1 MKTNNSKKLAVLLA
15 ALMAVSLTACG
26 NSGSSDTETTTTTTA
41 AAASDE
47 SEATEESQAE
57 DESEADDSSEAKDS
71 DITAAEDIQFNAAD
85 FKKDELKTAQLKEV
99 AKFSTKDLNF
109 YGDFIYSAEDE
120 EHITCYN
127 YKGEKLGDG
136 NVMQV
141 AKLGDTGV
149 YSFTVAKDD
158 MIYEGLMTPEG
169 EIIQPAD
176 QGVGLYKEISD
187 RFLMAFFPEGETTD
201 ENEAIYYVTANQFS
215 FMPKDEDT
223 LYKGKVK
230 VYDTVTNKFLE
241 NTTVTES
248 PMYTAK
254 GDLIRFRDK
263 DSNDVYVNADD
274 KVLDISYE
282 YNLIGDDFL
291 VKTEDNVTTVY
302 DHELNPLFTSKYMV
316 NELAFTTDFFLLTD
330 SESKQKGI
338 MYKDGSILV
347 EPKYGNIE
355 YVGNGFFA
363 YSNGD
368 IGSKVGLLAL
378 DGTEITKEDY
388 KNIRYFNVP
397 GFFNAAKDDKTDVID
412 ETGKVIAADLDSGFS
427 EEYAYVKEGD
437 DYVNMVWNT
446 GKPEL
451 NFGSA
456 GTYLCNYLI
465 YSSKEKAIY
474 DQVTGNKLLEDV
486 DKAHLSYGYVVV
498 ESGDEATVYSVE

>member
-1 MKTNNSKKLAVLLA
+1 MKSNNGKKLAVLLA

-26 NSGSSDTETTTTTTA
+26 NSGSSDTETTTTTTTT
-41 AAASDE
+41 AASDDAPEE
-47 SEATEESQAE
+47 SEAE

-71 DITAAEDIQFNAAD
+71 DITAAEDIPFNAAD

-141 AKLGDTGV
+141 EKLGDTGV
-149 YSFTVAKDD
+149 YSFTVLKDD

-169 EIIQPAD
+169 EVIQPAD

-248 PMYTAK
+248 PMYKAN
-254 GDLIRFRDK
+254 GDLVSFYDK
-263 DSNDVYVNADD
+263 DHNIIFVNSED
-274 KVLDISYE
+274 KVLDLGYD
-282 YNLIGDDFL
+282 YTAVGDRFL
-291 VKTEDNVTTVY
+291 MTNNDDGIFIY
-302 DHELNPLFTSKYMV
+302 DHELKPLFKSKYMIS
-316 NELAFTTDFFLLTD
+316 EMASSDEFFILNDT
-330 SESKQKGI
+330 ESQKKGI
-338 MYKDGSILV
+338 MDKNGAIV
-347 EPKYGNIE
+347 CEPKFGNVE
-355 YVGNGFFA
+355 YAGNGFFA
-363 YSNGD
+363 YTYGEY
-368 IGSKVGLLAL
+368 GSKVGLLAL

-388 KNIRYFNVP
+388 KYIRSFDVP
-397 GFFNAAKDDKTDVID
+397 GYFNAAKEDGKTDIID
-412 ETGKVIAADLDSGFS
+412 ETGKVIVADTDSGFS
-427 EEYAYVKEGD
+427 KEYSYVKTD
-437 DYVNMVWNT
+437 DTYDFMVWSKNEPAL
-446 GKPEL
+446 KL
-451 NFGSA
+451 AS
-456 GTYLCNYLI
+456 GTYLANNMVFSY
-465 YSSKEKAIY
+465 KDEAIF
-474 DQVTGNKLLEDV
+474 DQVTGDKLLEDV
-486 DKAHLSYGYVVV
+486 EKAHLAYGYLVV
-498 ESGDEATVYSVE
+498 ESGDEATVYTVE